1 MIHLVTGCMGSGKTE
16 RLIELADQVPDVR
29 KLILGLRKMGEHNV
43 FTKTISSRNGR
54 TVLCS
59 NVPLMQKMLAEIPHT
74 LTDVFIDEGQWAY
87 RQRIAN
93 AKRLSDR
100 GLNIYVSL
108 LDRTYTGEHYDTFLS
123 WQDVADQI
131 TTMHGVCAVTG
142 GKAEYSELL
151 TDTESVRKE
160 DYRAVC
166 WEVFKQSKHCRI

>member
-1 MIHLVTGCMGSGKTE
+1 MGSGKTE
-16 RLIELADQVPDVR
+16 RLIELADQVPDGR

-59 NVPLMQKMLAEIPHT
+59 NVPLMQKMLAEIPNT
-74 LTDVFIDEGQWAY
+74 LTDVFIDEGQWAHP
-87 RQRIAN
+87 QRIRN

-100 GLNIYVSL
+100 GLNFYISL
-108 LDRTYTGEHYDTFLS
+108 LDRTYTGEHYNTFLA
-123 WQDVADQI
+123 WKAVADSVEVC
-131 TTMHGVCAVTG
+131 TAVCAVTG
-142 GKAEYSELL
+142 GVAEYSELL